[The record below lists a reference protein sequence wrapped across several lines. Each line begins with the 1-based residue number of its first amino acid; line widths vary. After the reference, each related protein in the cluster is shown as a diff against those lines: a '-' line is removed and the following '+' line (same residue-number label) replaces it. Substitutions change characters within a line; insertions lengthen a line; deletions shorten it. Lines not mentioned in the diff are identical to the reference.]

1 MDAIPPSAVPREAL
15 HSYLDNPA
23 FRSAEGHEL
32 ILDRHPFHRPVRPQD
47 LRMLPFDP
55 PLQAERCFELSA
67 LMTQRM
73 LININEADCAF
84 LCNVGSLQQE
94 MDRAAF
100 YSDETRLRGAAVRP
114 FLEQYAFGWLAGEA
128 AAVPFGALHES
139 AGQRLRAA
147 DGTAALLRDRRD
159 PARVAQMLLV
169 QLGGPMLS
177 KELAFARQH
186 GGVDWTGRLG
196 ALRTAMAASAAA
208 TQAATQ
214 PLLAWAGLPALPH
227 AYWQFYLGSWLAVA
241 NLAHGLVR
249 RHQQPWRALG
259 AQLYDRLWSE
269 ALGSRLR
276 EALPQA
282 LGRSGMPEWPGAG
295 AAGDAR
301 QLVDRVLTAIA
312 GDVGAEAELSA
323 GFEAMRQ
330 LHALA
335 EQDLALQVAWS
346 DDLDR
351 QRELAVE
358 YGAVIAAAPFH
369 VDMETYVEPSSERS
383 TTHVHDSDRLLVI
396 ESGEMDFWPGYGPA
410 LHLRA
415 GDRLY
420 VPRHR
425 LHGSVVTSD
434 ECRYHQPIIDDRVAA
449 LLARAS

>member
-1 MDAIPPSAVPREAL
+1 MDAIPPSVAPREAL
-15 HSYLDNPA
+15 RLYLDNPA

-32 ILDRHPFHRPVRPQD
+32 ILDQHPFHRPVRPQD

-73 LININEADCAF
+73 LTNINEADCAF
-84 LCNVGSLQQE
+84 LCDAGSPQQE
-94 MDRAAF
+94 LDRAAF
-100 YSDETRLRGAAVRP
+100 YADETRLRGAAVRP
-114 FLEQYAFGWLAGEA
+114 FLEQYAFGWLPEVVAAGPA
-128 AAVPFGALHES
+128 GAPMAS
-139 AGQRLRAA
+139 ASQQLGAA
-147 DGTAALLRDRRD
+147 DGVAELLRDRRD
-159 PARVAQMLLV
+159 PGRVASMLLI

-177 KELAFARQH
+177 KELAFGRQQ
-186 GGVDWTGRLG
+186 GGVDWSGRLG
-196 ALRTAMAASAAA
+196 PLRDALASAAA
-208 TQAATQ
+208 ANQAATQ
-214 PLLAWAGLPALPH
+214 ALLAWAGLPARPH

-249 RHQQPWRALG
+249 RHQQPWRVIG

-269 ALGSRLR
+269 ALGQRLR
-276 EALPQA
+276 AALPQA

-301 QLVDRVLTAIA
+301 QLADRVLTAIA
-312 GDVGAEAELSA
+312 GDTGAEAELSA
-323 GFEAMRQ
+323 GFSAMRQ

-335 EQDLALQVAWS
+335 GQDLALQIEWS
-346 DDLDR
+346 DDLDS
-351 QRELAVE
+351 QRRLAVD
-358 YGAVIAAAPFH
+358 YGEVIAAAPFR

-396 ESGEMDFWPGYGPA
+396 ESGDMDFWPSYGPA

-434 ECRYHQPIIDDRVAA
+434 ECRYHQPIIDERVAT
-449 LLARAS
+449 LLGRAS